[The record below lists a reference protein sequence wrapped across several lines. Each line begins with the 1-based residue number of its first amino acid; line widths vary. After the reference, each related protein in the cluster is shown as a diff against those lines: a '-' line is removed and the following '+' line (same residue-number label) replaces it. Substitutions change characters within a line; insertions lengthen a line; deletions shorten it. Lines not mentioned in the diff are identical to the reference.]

1 MSKKKVFFSLV
12 AFLLVFALSW
22 SLVSNVT
29 INNAKAV
36 SSDVLKEELDALKAD
51 RENLLAQIK
60 DLEKQQED
68 NISDIEGIIK
78 QKGILDRQIALLY
91 TEVDNVNKQIAT
103 YNLLIADK
111 QEELEKAQKRLEELN
126 KQNKERIR
134 AMEEEGE
141 LSYWSVLFKANSF
154 SDLLDRLNMINEIAA
169 ADRRRLKQMQEAAQE
184 VADAQ
189 SVLAEE
195 KRQLEII
202 KAELQETQVVLDIK
216 NQEADQ
222 LLSDLVKVSENLE
235 DLHDRF
241 EREEEDFL
249 DQIAKKDQEYNDK
262 LDEEASISLSIAQS
276 IQASIDASIQESKYI
291 QNSIRESI
299 EESIRLEQAM
309 KPTTS
314 TGNPGYG
321 SSNNPSGVIW
331 MVPCVYTRVSSP
343 FGYRWHPTTG
353 EYSMHKGVDLAAPK
367 GTPIYATR
375 SGYVNVAT
383 YHETAGN
390 YVTINH
396 RDGYTSVYMHMT
408 HYVVSPG
415 QEVKAGQLIGYVG
428 STGRSTGPHLHFGIH
443 YYGTY
448 VNPMDYIG

>member
-1 MSKKKVFFSLV
+1 MKNKKIFLSAV

-22 SLVSNVT
+22 SLISNIT

-36 SSDVLKEELDALKAD
+36 SSDVLKEELEALKQDHAALM
-51 RENLLAQIK
+51 EQIAA
-60 DLEKQQED
+60 LEKEQAD
-68 NISDIEGIIK
+68 NVSNIEGIIM
-78 QKGILDRQIALLY
+78 QKGVLDRQIALLY
-91 TEVDNVNKQIAT
+91 TEIDNVNKQIST
-103 YNLLIADK
+103 YSLLIADR
-111 QEELEKAQKRLEELN
+111 QEELDKAQKRLDELN
-126 KQNKERIR
+126 RQNKERIR

-169 ADRRRLKQMQEAAQE
+169 ADRRRLKEIKQAAQQ

-189 SVLAEE
+189 AELTAE
-195 KRQLEII
+195 KAQLEVT
-202 KAELQETQVVLDIK
+202 KSSLLETQQVLDAK
-216 NQEADQ
+216 NVEADQ
-222 LLSDLVKVSENLE
+222 LLADLVKISENLD
-235 DLHDRF
+235 DLHNQF
-241 EREEEDFL
+241 EKEESDFL
-249 DQIAKKDQEYNDK
+249 DKIVQKDQEYNDK
-262 LDEEASISLSIAQS
+262 LDEEASISLSISES
-276 IQASIDASIQESKYI
+276 IQASIDASIEESKWIAASI
-291 QNSIRESI
+291 QASI
-299 EESIRLEQAM
+299 EESIRQELAT
-309 KPTTS
+309 KPTVP
-314 TGNPGYG
+314 TGGQGG
-321 SSNNPSGVIW
+321 SYAPPHSSGIW
-331 MVPCVYTRVSSP
+331 IVPCTYSRVSSP

-353 EYSMHKGVDLAAPK
+353 EYTMHKGVDLAAPK

-383 YHETAGN
+383 YHSTAGN

-396 RDGYTSVYMHMT
+396 RDGFTSVYMHMT

-443 YYGTY
+443 YYGEY

>member
-1 MSKKKVFFSLV
+1 MKTKKIFLSLV

-22 SLVSNVT
+22 SLVSNITV
-29 INNAKAV
+29 NNARAV
-36 SSDVLKEELDALKAD
+36 SSDVLKEELDALKND
-51 RENLLAQIK
+51 RDALLKEIEK
-60 DLEKQQED
+60 LEKQQQD
-68 NISDIEGIIK
+68 NINDIEGIIM
-78 QKGILDRQIALLY
+78 QKGVLDRQIALLY
-91 TEVDNVNKQIAT
+91 AEMDNVNKQIAT
-103 YNLLIADK
+103 YSLLIADK
-111 QEELEKAQKRLEELN
+111 QEELDNAQKRLDELN
-126 KQNKERIR
+126 EQNKERIR
-134 AMEEEGE
+134 VMEEEGE

-154 SDLLDRLNMINEIAA
+154 SDLLDRLNMISEIAA
-169 ADRRRLKQMQEAAQE
+169 ADRRRLKEMKEAAQK

-189 SVLAEE
+189 AVLTEE
-195 KRQLEII
+195 KAQLEVT
-202 KAELQETQVVLDIK
+202 KAELLETQKVLDAK
-216 NQEADQ
+216 NLEADQ
-222 LLSDLVKVSENLE
+222 LLSDLVKISE
-235 DLHDRF
+235 DLEHLHNQF
-241 EREEEDFL
+241 EKEEEDFL
-249 DQIAKKDQEYNDK
+249 DQIAQKDKEYNDK
-262 LDEEASISLSIAQS
+262 LDEEASISAS
-276 IQASIDASIQESKYI
+276 IQASIDASIEESKWI
-291 QNSIRESI
+291 QASIQESI
-299 EESIRLEQAM
+299 EESIRQEQAL

-314 TGNPGYG
+314 TGNKPSYG
-321 SSNNPSGVIW
+321 SPDNPSGTVW
-331 MVPCVYTRVSSP
+331 MVPCTYSRVSSP

-383 YHETAGN
+383 YHSTAGN

>member
-1 MSKKKVFFSLV
+1 MNRKKIFISVV

-22 SLVSNVT
+22 SLVSNITV
-29 INNAKAV
+29 NNARAV
-36 SSDVLKEELDALKAD
+36 SSDVLKEELDALKND
-51 RENLLAQIK
+51 RDALLKEIEK
-60 DLEKQQED
+60 LEKQQQD
-68 NISDIEGIIK
+68 NINDIEGIIM
-78 QKGILDRQIALLY
+78 QKGVLDRQIALLY
-91 TEVDNVNKQIAT
+91 AEMDNVNKQIAT
-103 YNLLIADK
+103 YSLLIADK
-111 QEELEKAQKRLEELN
+111 QEELDNAQKRLDELN
-126 KQNKERIR
+126 EQNKERIR

-154 SDLLDRLNMINEIAA
+154 SDLLDRLNMISEIAA
-169 ADRRRLKQMQEAAQE
+169 ADRRRLKEMKEAAQK

-189 SVLAEE
+189 AVLTEE
-195 KRQLEII
+195 KAQLEVT
-202 KAELQETQVVLDIK
+202 KAELLETQKVLDAK
-216 NQEADQ
+216 NLEADQ
-222 LLSDLVKVSENLE
+222 LLSDLVKISE
-235 DLHDRF
+235 DLEHLHNQF
-241 EREEEDFL
+241 EKEEEDFL
-249 DQIAKKDQEYNDK
+249 DQIAQKDKEYNDK
-262 LDEEASISLSIAQS
+262 LDEEASISAS
-276 IQASIDASIQESKYI
+276 IQASIDASIEESKWI
-291 QNSIRESI
+291 QASIQESI
-299 EESIRLEQAM
+299 EESIRQEQAL

-314 TGNPGYG
+314 TGNKPSYG
-321 SSNNPSGVIW
+321 SPDNPSGTVW
-331 MVPCVYTRVSSP
+331 MVPCTYSRVSSP

-383 YHETAGN
+383 YHSTAGN